1 MHRCRHLQH
10 AFAWLSLT
18 AVLLLALLPSLG
30 RLAHAQDASPRMIL
44 MEMCTM
50 GSDTLVSIVDPHSL
64 LDDAAPRPA
73 PSEHLDMQDCG
84 YCPLLA
90 TALLAMLW
98 FAIARLQRIPHRARI
113 AHAFRPV
120 ERHPCGLGSRG
131 PPLAA

>member
-1 MHRCRHLQH
+1 MIAGGSVRK

-18 AVLLLALLPSLG
+18 AVLLLALLPSIG
-30 RLAHAQDASPRMIL
+30 RIAHAHDGAPRMIL

-50 GSDTLVSIVDPHSL
+50 GSDKLVSIVDPHSL
-64 LDDAAPRPA
+64 LDDAPRPA
-73 PSEHLDMQDCG
+73 PSAHVDMQECG

-90 TALLAMLW
+90 AALLAVLW
-98 FAIARLQRIPHRARI
+98 FAIARLLHVPQRARVV
-113 AHAFRPV
+113 HAFRRV

>member
-1 MHRCRHLQH
+1 MILGRRFQH
-10 AFAWLSLT
+10 AFAWLSLA
-18 AVLLLALLPSLG
+18 AVLLLALLPSAG

-50 GSDTLVSIVDPHSL
+50 GSDALIRIVDPRSL
-64 LDDAAPRPA
+64 LDDAAPRPV

-90 TALLAMLW
+90 TALLAVVW
-98 FAIARLQRIPHRARI
+98 CAIARLLHVAHRAPVARI
-113 AHAFRPV
+113 VRLA

-131 PPLAA
+131 PPRMA

>member
-1 MHRCRHLQH
+1 MIVDRPLRQ

-18 AVLLLALLPSLG
+18 AVLLLALLPSIG

-50 GSDTLVSIVDPHSL
+50 GSDKLISIVDPHSL

-73 PSEHLDMQDCG
+73 PSAHLDMQDCG

-90 TALLAMLW
+90 TALLAVVW
-98 FAIARLQRIPHRARI
+98 FAIARLLPVAHRAPVARV
-113 AHAFRPV
+113 FRLE

>member
-1 MHRCRHLQH
+1 MHRGINYHN

-18 AVLLLALLPSLG
+18 AVLLLALLPSIG

-64 LDDAAPRPA
+64 LDDAPRPA
-73 PSEHLDMQDCG
+73 PSKHLDMQDCG

-90 TALLAMLW
+90 TALLAVIW
-98 FAIARLQRIPHRARI
+98 CAIARLLHARHQ
-113 AHAFRPV
+113 APV
-120 ERHPCGLGSRG
+120 ARVCRLAERHPCGLGSRG

>member
-1 MHRCRHLQH
+1 MITGRRFQH

-18 AVLLLALLPSLG
+18 AVLLLALLPSIG
-30 RLAHAQDASPRMIL
+30 RIAHAQDAGARMIA

-50 GSDTLVSIVDPHSL
+50 GSDKLISIVDPHGL
-64 LDDAAPRPA
+64 LDDSPRPA
-73 PSEHLDMQDCG
+73 PSAHVDMQDCG

-90 TALLAMLW
+90 TALLAVLW
-98 FAIARLQRIPHRARI
+98 FAIARRLHVPHRTRVV
-113 AHAFRPV
+113 HAFRLL

>member
-1 MHRCRHLQH
+1 MIAGRRFQH

-18 AVLLLALLPSLG
+18 AVLLLALLPSIG
-30 RLAHAQDASPRMIL
+30 RIAHAQDTAPRMIA

-50 GSDTLVSIVDPHSL
+50 GSDTLISIVDPHNL
-64 LDDAAPRPA
+64 LDDAPRPA
-73 PSEHLDMQDCG
+73 PSAHVDMQDCG

-90 TALLAMLW
+90 TALLAVLW
-98 FAIARLQRIPHRARI
+98 WAIARLLHIPHRARV
-113 AHAFRPV
+113 AQAFRLV